1 MEFDFKIRDELLKTP
16 EYDSLSK
23 KLSLIDSSGIVA
35 DRAKEVKNVSIHMII
50 DIMVF
55 CAEKDIRL
63 AMNFLRITHE
73 FVQKCLL
80 FLRESF
86 PSNEQRCAFW
96 TKYFLKEVW
105 SYGFVLKSLR
115 HQFKDK
121 LPIIDRHPTDILRDV
136 IVKMN
141 EENLLAIA
149 GNVGDYGRRNYVIIR
164 REIMYYEKKKDKYNI
179 QYRNLLNLL
188 K

>member
-63 AMNFLRITHE
+63 AMNFS
-73 FVQKCLL
+73 L
-80 FLRESF
+80 FLD
-86 PSNEQRCAFW
+86 
-96 TKYFLKEVW
+96 TL
-105 SYGFVLKSLR
+105 GFC
-115 HQFKDK
+115 
-121 LPIIDRHPTDILRDV
+121 
-136 IVKMN
+136 
-141 EENLLAIA
+141 E
-149 GNVGDYGRRNYVIIR
+149 
-164 REIMYYEKKKDKYNI
+164 
-179 QYRNLLNLL
+179 
-188 K
+188 